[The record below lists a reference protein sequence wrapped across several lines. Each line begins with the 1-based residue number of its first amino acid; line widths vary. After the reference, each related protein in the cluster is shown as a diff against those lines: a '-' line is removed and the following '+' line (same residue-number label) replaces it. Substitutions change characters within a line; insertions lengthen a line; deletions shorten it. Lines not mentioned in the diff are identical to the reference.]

1 MSHHYESDRKAL
13 ILRRNAENR
22 LRTGSAPLSGGAPL
36 NKDAL
41 SLLYSMAR
49 DPKRSSE
56 ALGLLQELQVHQV
69 ELDLQRE
76 ELENSE
82 REMSSELTL
91 HRALF
96 ELTPAVC
103 LVLTKE
109 GRIIEANP
117 AATRLLD
124 TGHGELM
131 GQMLNEFLKQDSR
144 ESWSELLGKLEAGEQ
159 AANCEVLVDTSGNET
174 VTLELTGHFLPE
186 AGVLLFGVV
195 SPVSRT

>member
-1 MSHHYESDRKAL
+1 MSYLNESDRKAL

-22 LRTGSAPLSGGAPL
+22 LRMGSAPVLGGAPL

-82 REMSSELTL
+82 REMRYELTL

-96 ELTPAVC
+96 ELTPVVS
-103 LVLTKE
+103 LVLTRE

-117 AATRLLD
+117 AAAWLLRTR
-124 TGHGELM
+124 HGEML
-131 GQMLNEFLKQDSR
+131 GQMLNDFLKQESR
-144 ESWSELLGKLEAGEQ
+144 APWSELLGKLEAGEQ
-159 AANCEVLVDTSGNET
+159 AASCEVLVDAGSNKA
-174 VTLELTGHFLPE
+174 VTLELSGHFLPE
-186 AGVLLFGVV
+186 TGVLLFGVV
-195 SPVSRT
+195 SPVSPS

>member
-22 LRTGSAPLSGGAPL
+22 LKTGSAPVSGGAPL

-41 SLLYSMAR
+41 SLLYSMAS

-82 REMSSELTL
+82 REMRYELAL

-96 ELTPAVC
+96 ELTPVVS
-103 LVLTKE
+103 LVLTRE

-117 AATRLLD
+117 AATRLLS
-124 TGHGELM
+124 TRHGEMM
-131 GQMLNEFLKQDSR
+131 GQMLNDFLKPESR
-144 ESWSELLGKLEAGEQ
+144 ASWSELLGKLEAGEK
-159 AANCEVLVDTSGNET
+159 AASCEVLVDAGNDKT
-174 VTLELTGHFLPE
+174 VTLELSGHFVPE
-186 AGVLLFGVV
+186 TGVLLFGVV
-195 SPVSRT
+195 SPS